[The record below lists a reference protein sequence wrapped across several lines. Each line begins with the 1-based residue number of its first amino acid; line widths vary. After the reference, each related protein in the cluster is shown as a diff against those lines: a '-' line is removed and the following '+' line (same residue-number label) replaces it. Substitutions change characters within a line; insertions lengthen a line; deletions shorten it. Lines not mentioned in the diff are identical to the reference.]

1 MSGFRRFAYA
11 DPAVVVDYERVV
23 FAERTVLRLRREGVP
38 ADVVDVEEADH
49 LLPSGRTA
57 IGPAVVVERA
67 DLARARALVRA
78 FEEVDLGVSDV
89 SPETSFWQADS
100 RRRVLAAALLGVL
113 VALPAGLLLL
123 SFVLGA

>member
-67 DLARARALVRA
+67 DLVRASVLVRA

-89 SPETSFWQADS
+89 SPAGSFWQADS
-100 RRRVLAAALLGVL
+100 RRRALAAALLGVL

>member
-23 FAERTVLRLRREGVP
+23 FAERTVLRLRREGVA

>member
-23 FAERTVLRLRREGVP
+23 FAERTVLRLRREGGA

>member
-23 FAERTVLRLRREGVP
+23 LAERTVLRLRREGVA